1 MAFTTALS
9 GLNAA
14 SNNLAVTGNNI
25 ANANTTGFK
34 RSRSE
39 FADVYATSLG
49 GVSNIQPGAGVRVAN
64 VAQQFNQGVLSF
76 TENNLDLA
84 ISGEGFFTLAKSPTE
99 VNDLSYT
106 RAGEFKLDKDGY
118 VVNNQGN
125 ALLVYRANGPKVS
138 DGFSVGQTEPVQ
150 INTLT
155 GLPKVTDT
163 INLAVNLDATGD
175 SHVPPTAAQ
184 ITAAQ
189 NAVTSAQG
197 VVATS
202 EAAVA
207 TAEGDVATKQA
218 DYDTAYITAGGNT
231 ADPAVVAAK
240 AALDV
245 SNAQLNAAKVTLN
258 SDKEKLALAES
269 QLLTLTSFQ
278 SFDPTNPDSYNSQTS
293 VTVYDSL
300 GAPHVLTTYY
310 VKGTSTSATTEWSV
324 YHYMSEP
331 ETPEAKTP
339 INAGI
344 YNSTVTPP
352 ATDVPIPAVMTF
364 DSTGKLQIPFD
375 GRFSLSPYTIV
386 PATGAAPIEISTMDY
401 SGSTQ
406 VQQKFSVNELT
417 QNGLP
422 AGRLTGID
430 IDDEGVIFARFS
442 NGGSQTVGQVA
453 LTRFPNVNGL
463 VKLGDTRWGQ
473 GANSGE
479 PIRGQAGSN
488 NFGGIQSGALES
500 SNVDLAA
507 QLVNLIVA
515 QQHYQANAQTIT
527 TENTIMQ
534 AILNI

>member
-39 FADVYATSLG
+39 FADVYATSIG
-49 GVSNIQPGAGVRVAN
+49 GVSSIQPGAGVRVAN
-64 VAQQFNQGVLSF
+64 VAQQFNQGNLAF

-84 ISGEGFFTLAKSPTE
+84 INGEGFFTLAKSPTE

-118 VVNNQGN
+118 IVNNQGN
-125 ALLVYRANGPKVS
+125 ALLAYAANGDKVS
-138 DGFSVGQTEPVQ
+138 DGFSVGVTNPVQ

-155 GLPKVTDT
+155 GLPSPTDSVEMV
-163 INLAVNLDATGD
+163 VNLNADDIPPIAT
-175 SHVPPTAAQ
+175 P
-184 ITAAQ
+184 
-189 NAVTSAQG
+189 
-197 VVATS
+197 
-202 EAAVA
+202 
-207 TAEGDVATKQA
+207 
-218 DYDTAYITAGGNT
+218 
-231 ADPAVVAAK
+231 
-240 AALDV
+240 
-245 SNAQLNAAKVTLN
+245 
-258 SDKEKLALAES
+258 
-269 QLLTLTSFQ
+269 
-278 SFDPTNPDSYNSQTS
+278 FDPTNSETYNSRTS
-293 VTVYDSL
+293 VTIYDSL
-300 GAPHVLTTYY
+300 GSPHVLTTYF
-310 VKGTSTSATTEWSV
+310 VKGASTATGTNWDV
-324 YHYMSEP
+324 YHYMGEP
-331 ETPEAKTP
+331 GAGDASLTP
-339 INAGI
+339 ISAA
-344 YNSTVTPP
+344 VPVVPP
-352 ATDVPIPAVMTF
+352 AVQPPIPPVVSPAFPTPATLTF
-364 DSTGKLQIPFD
+364 GTDGKLSTPAD
-375 GRFSLSPYTIV
+375 GKFILGDYVIT
-386 PATGAAPIEISTMDY
+386 PATGAEDISIGNMNY
-401 SGSTQ
+401 FGSTQ
-406 VQQKFSVNELT
+406 VQQKFSVNDMR

-442 NGGSQTVGQVA
+442 NGGSKTVGQVA
-453 LTRFPNVNGL
+453 LTRFANVNGL
-463 VKLGDTRWGQ
+463 VKLGDTQWGQ

>member
-39 FADVYATSLG
+39 FADVYATSIG

-64 VAQQFNQGVLSF
+64 VAQQFNQGNLNF

-118 VVNNQGN
+118 MVNNQGN
-125 ALLVYRANGPKVS
+125 ALLVYKPNGTEVA
-138 DGFSVGQTEPVQ
+138 DGFSVGVTQPVQ

-155 GLPKVTDT
+155 GLPAATDSVN
-163 INLAVNLDATGD
+163 IAVNVD
-175 SHVPPTAAQ
+175 STDEQ
-184 ITAAQ
+184 IAPI
-189 NAVTSAQG
+189 
-197 VVATS
+197 
-202 EAAVA
+202 
-207 TAEGDVATKQA
+207 K
-218 DYDTAYITAGGNT
+218 
-231 ADPAVVAAK
+231 P
-240 AALDV
+240 
-245 SNAQLNAAKVTLN
+245 
-258 SDKEKLALAES
+258 
-269 QLLTLTSFQ
+269 
-278 SFDPTNPDSYNSQTS
+278 FDPKDNASYNSQTS

-300 GAPHVLTTYY
+300 GSPHILTTYF
-310 VKGTSTSATTEWSV
+310 VKGPSRDAATSPPNSTDWYV

-331 ETPEAKTP
+331 TTPDVKKGV
-339 INAGI
+339 N
-344 YNSTVTPP
+344 VTGSP
-352 ATDVPIPAVMTF
+352 ASAPSGSDGTRPGVLTF
-364 DSTGKLQIPFD
+364 DSGGKL
-375 GRFSLSPYTIV
+375 LVSPATTNTTANGDFILGSYTIT
-386 PATGAAPIEISTMDY
+386 PSTGADPVTISSMDY
-401 SGSTQ
+401 TGSTQ
-406 VQQKFSVNELT
+406 VNQKFSVNEMT

-463 VKLGDTRWGQ
+463 VKLGDTQWGQ

-488 NFGGIQSGALES
+488 NFGGIQAGALES

-515 QQHYQANAQTIT
+515 QQTYQANAQTIT

-534 AILNI
+534 TILNI

>member
-39 FADVYATSLG
+39 FADVYATSIG
-49 GVSNIQPGAGVRVAN
+49 GVSNIQPGAGVKVAN
-64 VAQQFNQGVLSF
+64 VAQQFNQGNLSF

-84 ISGEGFFTLAKSPTE
+84 ISGEGFFTLAKSPAE

-118 VVNNQGN
+118 MVNNQGN
-125 ALLVYRANGPKVS
+125 ALLVYKPNGTEVS
-138 DGFSVGQTEPVQ
+138 DGFSVGVTQPVQ

-155 GLPKVTDT
+155 GLPAATDSVD
-163 INLAVNLDATGD
+163 IAVNLNSDAT
-175 SHVPPTAAQ
+175 VPIRSP
-184 ITAAQ
+184 I
-189 NAVTSAQG
+189 
-197 VVATS
+197 
-202 EAAVA
+202 
-207 TAEGDVATKQA
+207 
-218 DYDTAYITAGGNT
+218 
-231 ADPAVVAAK
+231 
-240 AALDV
+240 
-245 SNAQLNAAKVTLN
+245 
-258 SDKEKLALAES
+258 
-269 QLLTLTSFQ
+269 
-278 SFDPTNPDSYNSQTS
+278 DPTDSDSYTSQTS

-300 GAPHVLTTYY
+300 GSPHILTTYFA
-310 VKGTSTSATTEWSV
+310 KLAADSAATPPIAENSWSV
-324 YHYMSEP
+324 QHFMSEP
-331 ETPEAKTP
+331 ALATADPASVPKTA
-339 INAGI
+339 IGGG
-344 YNSTVTPP
+344 TLV
-352 ATDVPIPAVMTF
+352 F
-364 DSTGKLQIPFD
+364 DTTGKLL
-375 GRFSLSPYTIV
+375 GTGTFSLNPYDAGNGSDPITIS
-386 PATGAAPIEISTMDY
+386 AMDY

-406 VQQKFSVNELT
+406 VQQKFSVNEMT

-463 VKLGDTRWGQ
+463 VKLGDTQWGQ

-479 PIRGQAGSN
+479 PIRGEAGSN

-500 SNVDLAA
+500 SNVDLSA

-515 QQHYQANAQTIT
+515 QQHYQANAQTIS

-534 AILNI
+534 TILNI